1 MSANDQLPLFP
12 EADPKP
18 SSSDNRESPCLP
30 PSKVAPSDGDDYSWI
45 RALKDHFQ
53 SSTKLGKGFGVPADQ
68 ILRWAKAGELHGFPV
83 KKGKRDIRLF
93 NRTGFAKFLMTQKA
107 GKYQLRFETR
117 PLSQLK
123 VDLSIYARSKPTRQN
138 CAPLLAA
145 IRAGTKP
152 APLVAM
158 RIEGQLILVDG
169 FRREFCLRA
178 VHGDADPLVE
188 VFILPGNLAQAKVF
202 AATCDA
208 DAGAGLAKGAPAYFK
223 QLIKGS
229 PMLKAQIL
237 ANKLKSPTFATAFGL
252 PRSSMNRCY
261 RALGWVTNRPPKL
274 GPKAQAK
281 ADKRK
286 ALKEGID
293 ALKALSRASGE
304 MEQAEAINH
313 ANQAIDRYMAFF
325 SSNYRQDEEGPENGQ
340 TP

>member
-178 VHGDADPLVE
+178 VHGDAD
-188 VFILPGNLAQAKVF
+188 
-202 AATCDA
+202 
-208 DAGAGLAKGAPAYFK
+208 AGAGLAKGAPAYFK